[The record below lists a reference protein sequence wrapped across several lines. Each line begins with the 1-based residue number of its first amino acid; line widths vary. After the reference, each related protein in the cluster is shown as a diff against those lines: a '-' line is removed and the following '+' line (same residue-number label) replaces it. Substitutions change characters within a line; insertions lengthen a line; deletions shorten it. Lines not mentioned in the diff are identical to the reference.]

1 MMKVPLCRP
10 AIDEKELNL
19 VREVLESGWLAH
31 GPKVKQFEEMFAEY
45 VGTKYAVSLNS
56 CAAALQVAIMS
67 ERSES
72 RKEVILPSFTFPAS
86 ANAIMNA
93 GCTPIFA
100 DIRSDTLNI
109 DIEDL
114 ERKITPRTVAVMP
127 VHFAGQSCD
136 MDGIMKLADQ
146 YDLEVVEDSAEAIG
160 STWNGRRTGSFG
172 IGCFSFY
179 PTKNITTG
187 EGGMVTTNDESV
199 AKYVKTVR
207 GHGIST
213 GAHDRA
219 SSDTPWARV
228 ATMPGYNF
236 RMSEIAA
243 AIGIVQMGKLD
254 DLNRKRR
261 TIAEYFS
268 REFSKIDGVL
278 PPVEHASASHSYQ
291 MYVIQVED
299 EKKRDSFVRSLRERG
314 VEASVHFYPAV
325 HLHDFYAQ
333 IYGYD
338 EGDLPVTEMVSKR
351 VVTLPMFPTM
361 TEEQSRFVVESVKD
375 SLEHV
380 KRL

>member
-219 SSDTPWARV
+219 SS
-228 ATMPGYNF
+228 
-236 RMSEIAA
+236 EIGRA
-243 AIGIVQMGKLD
+243 
-254 DLNRKRR
+254 
-261 TIAEYFS
+261 
-268 REFSKIDGVL
+268 
-278 PPVEHASASHSYQ
+278 
-291 MYVIQVED
+291 
-299 EKKRDSFVRSLRERG
+299 
-314 VEASVHFYPAV
+314 
-325 HLHDFYAQ
+325 
-333 IYGYD
+333 
-338 EGDLPVTEMVSKR
+338 
-351 VVTLPMFPTM
+351 
-361 TEEQSRFVVESVKD
+361 
-375 SLEHV
+375 HV
-380 KRL
+380 